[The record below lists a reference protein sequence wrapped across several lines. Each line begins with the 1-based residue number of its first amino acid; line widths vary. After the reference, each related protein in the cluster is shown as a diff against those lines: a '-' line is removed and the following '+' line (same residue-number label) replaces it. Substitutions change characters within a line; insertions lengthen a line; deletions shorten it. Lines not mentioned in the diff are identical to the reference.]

1 MQEISVENRGFP
13 DSWTAIKPFV
23 GFGSLMN
30 WRLREGANEQ
40 FVGSR
45 GVSLVRK
52 VSELDL
58 IVADN
63 HYWTMI
69 GNSI

>member
-1 MQEISVENRGFP
+1 MDFRIHGLRSNHSL
-13 DSWTAIKPFV
+13 DS
-23 GFGSLMN
+23 GSLMN
-30 WRLREGANEQ
+30 WMLREGANEQ

-45 GVSLVRK
+45 GVSLVKK

-69 GNSI
+69 GSSI